1 MTGAPGRHVPWPQ
14 PLALGMVAGVA
25 AAGGLAPRVMAAA
38 GMAALLA
45 GALLLARRR
54 WRWPSTLTGGWAAWA
69 AFLAP
74 VLLAAGVGALR
85 LAAFEARPDPLVGR
99 YGTQA
104 TWRGYSDGDTL
115 HARAPVRARLALVA
129 PSGGW
134 PGGRAPIGEL
144 EVTGVV
150 EAAPGKRNPGG
161 FDLAAHLRRRG
172 VAGQLFV
179 REHALGAAAFP
190 LKQRLQRGVQAGMA
204 PDTAALTA
212 AMTLGLRD
220 DLGELRGSFAASG
233 LAHLLALSGLHV
245 GVLLLAAERL
255 MRPLGRWRTPALLL
269 ATAGFV
275 ALVGPSPSIVRAA
288 TMAAAAL
295 ASRTFGAGRVQPW
308 TALALA
314 CLIGLLSAPQ
324 MLFDLSFQLSYLA
337 VVGLLL
343 FLPPWLD
350 RLGLAGAGEVAPAQP
365 IGVAADPEAALLTAP
380 GRAVAAARA
389 RLRGRLAG
397 ARRRLAAGALARAAL
412 RVTLTGVAVSTAAQL
427 PSLSLVAG
435 TFGTVPLLAPLVN
448 VVAVPTA
455 GLLVPLGFLAG
466 LVGLAAPP
474 LARLLN
480 LAVEPLARLLV
491 WLSEAGARLPSVAWG
506 EVGWLGH
513 ACWAAFVV
521 ALAAWAY
528 APRRLKHTAAAALTA
543 GGVAWAVPAPLAPPD
558 VWYLDV
564 GQGDAALVRL
574 RGGEAILVDG
584 GGSPFSDFD
593 VGERVVLPA
602 LRALGVTRLALV
614 VATHPDADH
623 VEGLLPVLQELPV
636 GLLVTG
642 PPTPGVALDAEL
654 RRVAEARG
662 VPVHVARRAERLS
675 LRGGEVRL
683 DVLNPPADA
692 SGASVNEA
700 SVAFVLRYRGVARA
714 LFLGDLG
721 VATEPELAVPP
732 VDVLMVGHHG
742 SRHSTGDALLRAA
755 RPGTAVISV
764 GRNGYGHP
772 AAEVLERL
780 EAAGARVLTTQRHG
794 AVRVGLAG
802 AAPVSWLVRTGKEG
816 AHP

>member
-1 MTGAPGRHVPWPQ
+1 GRWRGCRASWRPRGRCGSSGRRSRCRSRARSPRPASTSSSSARAWPTCSSAPAASAPGRRARWCRWQRPSPTARWWWCRAPWPSPASHASRSARRPSRRCRPCPAWGPRSRRASWRTGRSRASTTCCGCPASARAPSSGCGRWWRCEARGMTGAPGRHVPWPQ

-324 MLFDLSFQLSYLA
+324 ML
-337 VVGLLL
+337 
-343 FLPPWLD
+343 
-350 RLGLAGAGEVAPAQP
+350 
-365 IGVAADPEAALLTAP
+365 
-380 GRAVAAARA
+380 
-389 RLRGRLAG
+389 
-397 ARRRLAAGALARAAL
+397 
-412 RVTLTGVAVSTAAQL
+412 
-427 PSLSLVAG
+427 
-435 TFGTVPLLAPLVN
+435 
-448 VVAVPTA
+448 
-455 GLLVPLGFLAG
+455 
-466 LVGLAAPP
+466 
-474 LARLLN
+474 
-480 LAVEPLARLLV
+480 
-491 WLSEAGARLPSVAWG
+491 
-506 EVGWLGH
+506 
-513 ACWAAFVV
+513 
-521 ALAAWAY
+521 
-528 APRRLKHTAAAALTA
+528 
-543 GGVAWAVPAPLAPPD
+543 
-558 VWYLDV
+558 
-564 GQGDAALVRL
+564 
-574 RGGEAILVDG
+574 
-584 GGSPFSDFD
+584 
-593 VGERVVLPA
+593 
-602 LRALGVTRLALV
+602 
-614 VATHPDADH
+614 
-623 VEGLLPVLQELPV
+623 
-636 GLLVTG
+636 
-642 PPTPGVALDAEL
+642 
-654 RRVAEARG
+654 
-662 VPVHVARRAERLS
+662 
-675 LRGGEVRL
+675 
-683 DVLNPPADA
+683 
-692 SGASVNEA
+692 
-700 SVAFVLRYRGVARA
+700 
-714 LFLGDLG
+714 
-721 VATEPELAVPP
+721 
-732 VDVLMVGHHG
+732 
-742 SRHSTGDALLRAA
+742 
-755 RPGTAVISV
+755 
-764 GRNGYGHP
+764 
-772 AAEVLERL
+772 
-780 EAAGARVLTTQRHG
+780 
-794 AVRVGLAG
+794 
-802 AAPVSWLVRTGKEG
+802 
-816 AHP
+816 